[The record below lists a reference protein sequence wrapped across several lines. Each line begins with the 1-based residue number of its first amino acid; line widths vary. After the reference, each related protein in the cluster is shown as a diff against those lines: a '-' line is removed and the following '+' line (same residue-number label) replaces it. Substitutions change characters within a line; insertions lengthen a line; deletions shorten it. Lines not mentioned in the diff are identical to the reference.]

1 MTKKPLA
8 DLSDSELLNN
18 EKKIKALTLV
28 FAGLLIVL
36 FFAIIYLTARKG
48 FSVLI
53 VTPIA
58 LLPLL
63 IVLLN
68 NWNDLKK
75 EIKVRNL

>member
-1 MTKKPLA
+1 MTKKTLS
-8 DLSDSELLNN
+8 DLSNEELLKN
-18 EKKIKALTLV
+18 EKKIKAITLV
-28 FAGLLIVL
+28 FAGLLLVL
-36 FFAIIYLTARKG
+36 FFALLLLSVKKG
-48 FSVLI
+48 ISVLI

-75 EIKVRNL
+75 EIKLRNI